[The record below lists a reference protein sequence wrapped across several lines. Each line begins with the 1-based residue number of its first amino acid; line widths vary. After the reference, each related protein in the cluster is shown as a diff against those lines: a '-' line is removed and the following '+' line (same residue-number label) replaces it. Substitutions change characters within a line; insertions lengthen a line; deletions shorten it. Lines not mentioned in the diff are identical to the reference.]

1 MTLKKIANYQDFF
14 IDYQASLKEV
24 IAKMNINGNGSVVLI
39 KNSFPLAML
48 TQSDII
54 NALGERSDLSENIY
68 EYATQD
74 IISVDENSPI
84 EFAIKLFSKHNIRR
98 IILINREEQFCG
110 VVLQERL
117 FNYLGEDIDKFKM
130 EQEVERRI
138 EKEYFL
144 MQQSKLATMGEMI
157 GHIAHQWRQ
166 PLAELGGVFM
176 NLDSAYEFGELDG
189 KYLKEKVKN
198 GNELI
203 KYMSNTIDDFRNFFV
218 PNRDK
223 EFFELSKYIQSA
235 VNIIEA
241 TLTYHH
247 IKLEIIAT
255 NEPIY
260 ILGYP
265 SEFSQ
270 VILNLLNN
278 AKDVLV
284 ERDIAYPK
292 IRVESRHVDDEVI
305 ISVWDNGG
313 GVDEE
318 IMAEIFDIYFSTKM
332 NKGGTGLGLYMSKLI
347 IETKLLGKIT
357 VSNSNDG
364 AKFLIILKD
373 KSKK

>member
-1 MTLKKIANYQDFF
+1 MSLKEISSYQNFF
-14 IDYQASLKEV
+14 IDYKASLKEV
-24 IAKMNINGNGSVVLI
+24 IAKMNLNSNGSVVFI
-39 KNSFPLAML
+39 KDKFPIAML

-54 NALGERSDLSENIY
+54 NALGEVGDLSENIY
-68 EYATQD
+68 EYATKD

-84 EFAIKLFSKHNIRR
+84 EFALQLFSKHNIRR
-98 IILINREEQFCG
+98 IILIDKEKHFRG
-110 VVLQERL
+110 VVLQESL
-117 FNYLGEDIDKFKM
+117 FDYLGEDIDKFKI
-130 EQEVERRI
+130 EQEVERRL
-138 EKEYFL
+138 EREYFL

-176 NLDSAYEFGELDG
+176 NLDSAYEFGELNG

-203 KYMSNTIDDFRNFFV
+203 KYMSNTIDDFRNFFI

-223 EFFELSKYIQSA
+223 ELFELSKYIQSA

-247 IKLEIIAT
+247 IKLDIIAT
-255 NEPIY
+255 STPIY

-284 ERDIAYPK
+284 EREIKEPK
-292 IRVESRHVDDEVI
+292 IKIEIERLESIVT
-305 ISVWDNGG
+305 ISVSDNAG
-313 GVDEE
+313 GVPNE
-318 IMAEIFDIYFSTKM
+318 IINKIFDIYFSTKM

-347 IETKLLGKIT
+347 IETKLKGKINT
-357 VSNSNDG
+357 SNTKNG
-364 AKFLIILKD
+364 AKFSIILKI
-373 KSKK
+373 

>member
-1 MTLKKIANYQDFF
+1 MSLKEIASYQNFF
-14 IDYQASLKEV
+14 IDYKASLKDV
-24 IAKMNINGNGSVVLI
+24 TATMNCNGNGSVVLI
-39 KNSFPLAML
+39 KEGFPLAML

-54 NALGERSDLSENIY
+54 NALGQQGNLSDNIY
-68 EYATQD
+68 EYATQE
-74 IISVDENSPI
+74 IISANENSPI

-98 IILINREEQFCG
+98 IILINQEQQFCG

-117 FNYLGEDIDKFKM
+117 FDYLGEDIDKFNMK
-130 EQEVERRI
+130 QEVEKRL

-176 NLDSAYEFGELDG
+176 NLDAAYEFDELDR

-223 EFFELSKYIQSA
+223 ELFKLSNYIQSA

-247 IKLEIIAT
+247 IKLEIVAT
-255 NEPIY
+255 PKPVY

-284 ERDIAYPK
+284 EREIGHPTIK
-292 IRVESRHVDDEVI
+292 IETKRIGKEVI
-305 ISVWDNGG
+305 VSVLDNAG
-313 GVDEE
+313 GVDEK
-318 IMAEIFDIYFSTKM
+318 IIREIFDIYFSTKI

-347 IETKLLGKIT
+347 IETKLKGKISVCNT
-357 VSNSNDG
+357 KEG
-364 AKFLIILKD
+364 AKFSIMLNE
-373 KSKK
+373 